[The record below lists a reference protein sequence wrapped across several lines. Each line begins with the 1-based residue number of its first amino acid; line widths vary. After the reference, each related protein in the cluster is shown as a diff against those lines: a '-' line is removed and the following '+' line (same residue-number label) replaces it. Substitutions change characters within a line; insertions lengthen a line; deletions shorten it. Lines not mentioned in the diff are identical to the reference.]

1 MQFQKCWIKILEENI
16 TPIYECDCSKEHMR
30 DALKT
35 IGEKELKKIIDE
47 DEKAEL
53 TCHFCNKKYKF
64 NKEELEK
71 ILKDI
76 N

>member
-1 MQFQKCWIKILEENI
+1 MMVIMLQ
-16 TPIYECDCSKEHMR
+16 
-30 DALKT
+30 
-35 IGEKELKKIIDE
+35 KELKKIIDE